1 MIKHLAGKKKCL
13 MTGVNYRISKAIVKL
28 VVEKG
33 VSVIG
38 SEDLTE
44 IRDWTNNDLRNKQK
58 YLQSSWAF
66 Y

>member
-44 IRDWTNNDLRNKQK
+44 IRD
-58 YLQSSWAF
+58 
-66 Y
+66 